1 MPPTNIPTRAEVKA
15 AAQDWASAVRW
26 ATISNSDQNVKDAVA
41 AQARFYAVLD
51 RLYKPDH

>member
-1 MPPTNIPTRAEVKA
+1 MPPTNIPSRDEVKA